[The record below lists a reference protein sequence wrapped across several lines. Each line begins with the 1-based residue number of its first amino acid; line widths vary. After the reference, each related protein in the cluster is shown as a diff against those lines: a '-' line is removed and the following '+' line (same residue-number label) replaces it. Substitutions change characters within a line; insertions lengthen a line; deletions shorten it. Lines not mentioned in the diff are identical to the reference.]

1 MPRTVSRLPGSQVPG
16 RLRISMKKWQQYRD
30 RARDTLAREVGFVRK
45 PHGGR
50 LRVALAFPN
59 TYFVGMS
66 SLGFQTVY
74 RLFNDLDE
82 VVCER
87 VFLPP
92 KQELQAQ
99 LAAGAP
105 LLTLESQTPVRDFDV
120 VAFSVSFE
128 WDYTNV
134 VTMLR
139 LAGLP
144 PRAADRDASH
154 PLVVIGG
161 AVTFVNPEPLALF
174 ADVIAAGEGE
184 VLIPDL
190 VAALRPDAD
199 GTQPAREDALR
210 RLATARGHYVP
221 AFYDVEYAADGSI
234 AAYVPKP
241 GTGAPPAVRKAAVK
255 TTERLDPPATSI
267 FTPDTEFGSRF
278 LIEVVRGCANL
289 CRFCW
294 AGYNYLPVR
303 AFPAERILEL
313 AARAR
318 AHSSR
323 AGLVSI
329 ALCDHPEIE
338 RIMRG
343 LMDLGY
349 SISPASLRLDDLTDP
364 IVRLLRESG
373 ERSITIAPEAGS
385 DRLRRVI
392 NKTVTTDE
400 ILDAADI
407 IFRNGIENLKLYFMI
422 GLPTETDD
430 DLVAIRD
437 LTSRLRDIML
447 QHARGRGRI
456 GRIVGS
462 VNPLIPKP
470 GTAYQ
475 WMPMED
481 PAVTDRKAK
490 RLRQLLSGLDNV
502 YFNIKSERHSYYQA
516 LLSLGDRRVA
526 PAIEAAERN
535 GGSWRAAVAES
546 GVDAGFYI
554 FRDRTSDA
562 VLPWDIIE
570 GGMKAAFFHAEFD
583 KGLREEWT
591 LPPKRQKENAKFLPV
606 L

>member
-1 MPRTVSRLPGSQVPG
+1 
-16 RLRISMKKWQQYRD
+16 MKHPHPVE
-30 RARDTLAREVGFVRK
+30 RAREILSREVGYVRK

-50 LRVALAFPN
+50 LRVALVFPN

-74 RLFNDLDE
+74 RLFNDLDD

-87 VFLPP
+87 AFLPP
-92 KQELQAQ
+92 KQELQEQ
-99 LAAGAP
+99 LAKGTP
-105 LLTLESQTPVRDFDV
+105 LVTLESQTPVNDFDV
-120 VAFSVSFE
+120 IAFSIAFE
-128 WDYTNV
+128 WDYTNL

-139 LAGLP
+139 LAKVP
-144 PRAADRDASH
+144 PRAEARNARH
-154 PLVVIGG
+154 PLVVVGG

-184 VLIPDL
+184 MLIPDL
-190 VAALRPDAD
+190 MRNIREAGDRPDL
-199 GTQPAREDALR
+199 LR
-210 RLATARGHYVP
+210 RLAQARGFYIP
-221 AFYDVEYAADGSI
+221 SFYDVRYAGNGSI
-234 AAYVPKP
+234 AGFEAKP
-241 GTGAPPAVRKAAVK
+241 GTHAPAVVKKAAVK
-255 TTERLDPPATSI
+255 TTDHLDPPTTSI

-303 AFPAERILEL
+303 AFSADRILEL
-313 AARAR
+313 ARAAR
-318 AHSSR
+318 AHSGK

-338 RIMRG
+338 RILTG
-343 LMDLGY
+343 LLDMGY
-349 SISPASLRLDDLTDP
+349 AISPASLRLDDLTPP
-364 IVRLLRESG
+364 IIDLLRRSG
-373 ERSITIAPEAGS
+373 EKSITIAPEAGS

-392 NKTVTTDE
+392 NKTVTNQE
-400 ILDAADI
+400 ILEAADM
-407 IFRNGIENLKLYFMI
+407 IFAGGMDNLKLYYMI
-422 GLPTETDD
+422 GLPTEQDE
-430 DLVAIRD
+430 DLEGIRD
-437 LTSRLRDIML
+437 LTIQMREIMVK
-447 QHARGRGRI
+447 HGRARGRL

-475 WMPMED
+475 WLPMED
-481 PAVTDRKAK
+481 PAVTERKAR
-490 RLRQLLSGLDNV
+490 RLRQMLAGLDNV

-526 PAIEAAERN
+526 STIEAAEQN
-535 GGSWRAAVAES
+535 GGNWRAAVAET
-546 GVDAGFYI
+546 GLDASFYI
-554 FRDRTSDA
+554 FRDRSADA
-562 VLPWDIIE
+562 VLPWDIID
-570 GGMKAAFFHAEFD
+570 GGMKASFFKAEFD

-606 L
+606 LT

>member
-1 MPRTVSRLPGSQVPG
+1 
-16 RLRISMKKWQQYRD
+16 MKNWQQRE
-30 RARDTLAREVGFVRK
+30 RARDVLAREVGYVQK

-59 TYFVGMS
+59 TYYVGMS

-74 RLFNDLDE
+74 RLFNGLDE

-87 VFLPP
+87 VFLPAR
-92 KQELQAQ
+92 QELKAQ
-99 LAAGAP
+99 LESGTP
-105 LLTLESQTPVRDFDV
+105 LLTLESQTPVADFDV
-120 VAFSVSFE
+120 LAFSVSFE

-134 VTMLR
+134 VTLLR

-144 PRAADRDASH
+144 PRAAARTAGQ

-161 AVTFVNPEPLALF
+161 AVTFVNPEPLAEF

-184 VLIPDL
+184 ILIPALVSAMRSAPERGDL
-190 VAALRPDAD
+190 
-199 GTQPAREDALR
+199 LR
-210 RLATARGHYVP
+210 RLAQERGFYVP
-221 AFYDVEYAADGSI
+221 SFYDVRYKDDGTI
-234 AAYVPKP
+234 AEFAPKP
-241 GTGAPPAVRKAAVK
+241 GTGAPPTVKKAAVK
-255 TTERLDPPATSI
+255 SVDRLDPPSTSI

-303 AFPAERILEL
+303 AFPADRILEL
-313 AARAR
+313 AREARTYSR
-318 AHSSR
+318 R

-338 RIMRG
+338 RILTALLEM
-343 LMDLGY
+343 GY
-349 SISPASLRLDDLTDP
+349 SISPASLRLDDLTAP
-364 IVRLLRESG
+364 IVQLLQKSG
-373 ERSITIAPEAGS
+373 ERSITIAPETGS

-392 NKTVTTDE
+392 NKTVTNAE
-400 ILDAADI
+400 ILAATDL
-407 IFRNGIENLKLYFMI
+407 IFANGIDNLKLYYMI
-422 GLPTETDD
+422 GLPTETEA
-430 DLVAIRD
+430 DLEAIAD
-437 LTSRLRDIML
+437 LTAQMRDVMLR
-447 QHARGRGRI
+447 HGRPRGRL

-475 WMPMED
+475 WLPMEA
-481 PAVTDRKAK
+481 PAITDAKGK
-490 RLRQLLSGLDNV
+490 RLRQLLAKLDNV
-502 YFNIKSERHSYYQA
+502 FFNIKSERHSYYQA

-526 PAIEAAERN
+526 PTIEAAERN
-535 GGSWRAAVAES
+535 GGQWRAAVAET
-546 GVDAGFYI
+546 GLDAGFYI
-554 FRDRTSDA
+554 FRDRSHDS
-562 VLPWDIIE
+562 VLPWDIID
-570 GGMKAAFFHAEFD
+570 GGMKASFFQSEFD

-591 LPPKRQKENAKFLPV
+591 LPPKRQKDNAKFLPV

>member
-1 MPRTVSRLPGSQVPG
+1 MPPRQQRG
-16 RLRISMKKWQQYRD
+16 RANDASS
-30 RARDTLAREVGFVRK
+30 TLSKEVGYIRK

-66 SLGFQTVY
+66 NLGFQTIY
-74 RLFNDLDE
+74 RLFNELDD

-87 VFLPP
+87 VCLPP
-92 KQELQAQ
+92 KQELQSA
-99 LAAGAP
+99 LASGQP
-105 LLTLESQTPVRDFDV
+105 LLTIESGTPVRDFDV

-134 VTMLR
+134 LSMLR
-139 LAGLP
+139 LAGIP
-144 PRAADRDASH
+144 GRFEARTKHD

-184 VLIPDL
+184 MLVPALMSAIREADDRGDL
-190 VAALRPDAD
+190 
-199 GTQPAREDALR
+199 LR
-210 RLATARGHYVP
+210 RLAAERGFYVP
-221 AFYDVEYAADGSI
+221 SFYDVRYNDDGTI
-234 AAYVPKP
+234 AAFEPKP
-241 GTGAPPAVRKAAVK
+241 GTGAPPVVKKAAVK
-255 TTERLDPPATSI
+255 STERLDPPSTRI

-303 AFPAERILEL
+303 TFPADRILEL
-313 AARAR
+313 AREAKPY
-318 AHSSR
+318 SNR

-329 ALCDHPEIE
+329 ALCDHPEIV
-338 RIMRG
+338 RILQG

-349 SISPASLRLDDLTDP
+349 SISPASLRLDDLTDE
-364 IVRLLRESG
+364 IVGMLHQSG
-373 ERSITIAPEAGS
+373 ERSITIAPETGS

-392 NKTVTTDE
+392 NKTVTNAE
-400 ILDAADI
+400 ILDKTDL
-407 IFRNGIENLKLYFMI
+407 IFRSGMDNLKLYYMI
-422 GLPTETDD
+422 GLPTENDE
-430 DLVAIRD
+430 DLESIRD
-437 LTSRLRDIML
+437 LTVQMRDIML
-447 QHARGRGRI
+447 AHARPKGRL
-456 GRIVGS
+456 GRIVAS

-475 WMPMED
+475 WLPMED
-481 PAVTDRKAK
+481 PAITDRKGK
-490 RLRQLLSGLDNV
+490 RLRTLVADLDNV

-535 GGSWRAAVAES
+535 GGNWRAAVAET
-546 GVDAGFYI
+546 GVDADFYI
-554 FRDRTSDA
+554 FRDRSADS
-562 VLPWDIIE
+562 VLPWDIID
-570 GGMKAAFFHAEFD
+570 GGMKSSFFRNEFE
-583 KGLREEWT
+583 KGLKEEWT
-591 LPPKRQKENAKFLPV
+591 LPPKRSAENKKFLPV
-606 L
+606 LS

>member
-1 MPRTVSRLPGSQVPG
+1 
-16 RLRISMKKWQQYRD
+16 MKHWEQRE
-30 RARDTLAREVGFVRK
+30 RARDVLALEVGYVRK
-45 PHGGR
+45 AHGGR
-50 LRVALAFPN
+50 IRVALAFPN
-59 TYFVGMS
+59 TYYVGMS

-74 RLFNDLDE
+74 RLFNDIDD

-99 LAAGAP
+99 LAAGSP
-105 LLTLESQTPVRDFDV
+105 LLTLESQTPVGDFDV
-120 VAFSVSFE
+120 LAFSVSFE

-134 VTMLR
+134 VTLLR

-144 PRAADRDASH
+144 ARAEQRRLSH

-184 VLIPDL
+184 MLIPTL
-190 VAALRPDAD
+190 I
-199 GTQPAREDALR
+199 DALR
-210 RLATARGHYVP
+210 ESDGREDLLSRLGTARGFYVP
-221 AFYDVEYAADGSI
+221 SFYDVEYMADGRIASI
-234 AAYVPKP
+234 EPKP
-241 GTGAPPAVRKAAVK
+241 GSGASRVVKKAAVK
-255 TTERLDPPATSI
+255 TTDRLDPPATSI

-303 AFPAERILEL
+303 AFSADRILEL
-313 AARAR
+313 AANAK
-318 AHSSR
+318 AYSSR
-323 AGLVSI
+323 CGLVSI

-338 RIMRG
+338 RILKG
-343 LMDLGY
+343 LLALGY
-349 SISPASLRLDDLTDP
+349 AISPASLRLDDLTAP
-364 IVRLLRESG
+364 IISLLRESG
-373 ERSITIAPEAGS
+373 ERSITIAPETGS

-392 NKTVTTDE
+392 NKTVTNAE
-400 ILDAADI
+400 ILEATEL
-407 IFRNGIENLKLYFMI
+407 IFAGGFDNLKLYYMI
-422 GLPTETDD
+422 GLPTETDE

-437 LTSRLRDIML
+437 LTVEMRQIML
-447 QHARGRGRI
+447 KHGRERGRL

-475 WMPMED
+475 WSPMED
-481 PAVTDRKAK
+481 PAVTEAKAN
-490 RLRQLLSGLDNV
+490 RLRHLLAGIDNV

-535 GGSWRAAVAES
+535 GGKWRAAVAE
-546 GVDAGFYI
+546 VNLDASFYI
-554 FRDRTSDA
+554 FRDRSQDP
-562 VLPWDIIE
+562 VLPWDIID
-570 GGMKAAFFHAEFD
+570 GGMKKSFFRAELD
-583 KGLREEWT
+583 KGVREEWT
-591 LPPKRQKENAKFLPV
+591 LPPKRQQENLKFLPV

>member
-1 MPRTVSRLPGSQVPG
+1 MST
-16 RLRISMKKWQQYRD
+16 KKWQNYRD
-30 RARDTLAREVGFVRK
+30 RARDTLAREVGYVQK

-74 RLFNDLDE
+74 RLFNAIED

-99 LAAGAP
+99 IASGAP
-105 LLTLESQTPVRDFDV
+105 LLTLESQTPVRAFDV
-120 VAFSVSFE
+120 FAFSVSFE

-139 LAGLP
+139 LAGLT
-144 PRAADRDASH
+144 PRAADRDPRD

-174 ADVIAAGEGE
+174 ADVVAAGEGE
-184 VLIPDL
+184 MLIPDL
-190 VAALRPDAD
+190 AETLRAGASRPALLEQLAA
-199 GTQPAREDALR
+199 R
-210 RLATARGHYVP
+210 RGFYVP
-221 AFYDVEYAADGSI
+221 ELYDVRHAADGSI
-234 AAYVPKP
+234 AGFEPKP
-241 GTGAPPAVRKAAVK
+241 GSGAPVPVRKAAVK

-303 AFPAERILEL
+303 PFPADRILEL
-313 AARAR
+313 AAAAR
-318 AHSSR
+318 THSSR

-329 ALCDHPEIE
+329 ALCDHPEIT
-338 RIMRG
+338 RILRSLIDM
-343 LMDLGY
+343 GY
-349 SISPASLRLDDLTDP
+349 SISPASLRLDDLTAP
-364 IVRLLRESG
+364 ILSMLRESG

-392 NKTVTTDE
+392 NKTVTNQE
-400 ILDAADI
+400 ILDAAEL
-407 IFRNGIENLKLYFMI
+407 IFASGMENLKLYYMI
-422 GLPTETDD
+422 GLPTETDE
-430 DLVAIRD
+430 DLVGIRD
-437 LTSRLRDIML
+437 LTLQMRDAMMR
-447 QHARGRGRI
+447 HAKERGRV

-475 WMPMED
+475 WLPMED
-481 PAVTDRKAK
+481 PAVTDRKGK
-490 RLRQLLSGLDNV
+490 RLRQLLAGVDNV

-535 GGSWRAAVAES
+535 GGNWRAAVAEA
-546 GVDAGFYI
+546 GIDADFYI
-554 FRDRTSDA
+554 FRDRSGDA
-562 VLPWDIIE
+562 MLPWDIID
-570 GGMKAAFFHAEFD
+570 GGMKTSFFQSELE
-583 KGLREEWT
+583 KSLRAEWT
-591 LPPKRQKENAKFLPV
+591 LPPKRAKENAKLLPV
-606 L
+606 LQ